1 MLWKQA
7 GGVRNSDKAPW
18 QWRTCGCLIFR
29 VFLSLFLLESR
40 TSTFL
45 LQWQYPW
52 QNVCFVNLESWL
64 FCNLA
69 YFAKDTISQ
78 GVIITVQKLKL
89 KLHPT
94 LFFFL
99 GFYLFLQ
106 VEAPLHVEVV
116 KLRHYLC
123 TGWGKSCTFII
134 PSKWT
139 LLSFKT

>member
-29 VFLSLFLLESR
+29 VFFEPFLKESR

-45 LQWQYPW
+45 LHWQYPW

-64 FCNLA
+64 FSQLGLLCCKR
-69 YFAKDTISQ
+69 YHFPRSHYHGAKTQ
-78 GVIITVQKLKL
+78 AEIT
-89 KLHPT
+89 PNS
-94 LFFFL
+94 FFFL

-123 TGWGKSCTFII
+123 TGWGKLCT
-134 PSKWT
+134 
-139 LLSFKT
+139 L